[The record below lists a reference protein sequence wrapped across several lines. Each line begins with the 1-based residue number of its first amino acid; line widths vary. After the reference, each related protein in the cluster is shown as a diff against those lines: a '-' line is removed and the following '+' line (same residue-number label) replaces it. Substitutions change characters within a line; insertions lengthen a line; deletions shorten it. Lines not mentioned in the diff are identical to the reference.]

1 MTNDEELREIAGRLA
16 ALTVPVTGARGVPA
30 TWDEPQKM
38 QPDKRF
44 DALRREH
51 EIGVTVSTDLGAWVR
66 VAAALG
72 YAAEFAQVKEKWG
85 CDLMKM
91 PATYL
96 SRAAHN
102 TSADTPELAIARA
115 MDAAVKEGG

>member
-44 DALRREH
+44 DALRRE
-51 EIGVTVSTDLGAWVR
+51 TDLGAWVR

-96 SRAAHN
+96 SRATHN